1 MFGPDD
7 ECPTPNG
14 GGTIK
19 RPPRRPIT
27 SEELKT
33 VVHRGAGNKGP
44 GSDGIGLA
52 FFNVNW
58 DTIKDDML
66 ALFNLM
72 CIDGIIRDQQ
82 KYGLV
87 VCISKKPVPPN

>member
-1 MFGPDD
+1 
-7 ECPTPNG
+7 
-14 GGTIK
+14 
-19 RPPRRPIT
+19 
-27 SEELKT
+27 

-52 FFNVNW
+52 FFRVNW
-58 DTIKDDML
+58 DTIKDML

-72 CIDGIIRDQQ
+72 YIDGITRDQK

-87 VCISKKPVPPN
+87 VCIPKKPAPTN